1 MKILLINNL
10 YPTEQNPQPAAYI
23 KTQKDCLEAAG
34 AKIDLLVLRAD
45 FTGFV
50 SKYFNYLK
58 FFTELIFNFSYSKYN
73 LIYLNHL
80 PNYFFVLFIHFPFM
94 KNVVIHWHGSEI
106 YAPNTHNHWL
116 NQISY
121 WFTPRRFYHI
131 APSEYFAKE
140 VARVMKIEPEQV
152 FISPSGGVDI
162 EKFKPVEKSV
172 NTGEIVIGFA
182 SELSFMKGA
191 DTLLKLVERMDE
203 LERVSGRKL
212 RFKAIA
218 YGRNKSHFLDKFK
231 DLTSKID
238 VMKPIP
244 NGEMASFF
252 NSLDIL
258 FFPTRRKAESLGLV
272 AVEAMA
278 CGKPVL
284 GPRAFALPEYIKPGI
299 NGEFYESDT
308 IDEVERVLTHMIRNI
323 AKYNTREFVTE
334 KYSNKAV
341 IEGYK
346 VFLKQFNR

>member
-34 AKIDLLVLRAD
+34 ARVDLLVLRAD
-45 FTGFV
+45 FTGFS
-50 SKYFNYLK
+50 SKYFSYLK
-58 FFTELIFNFSYSKYN
+58 FFAQLIFNFSYSKYN

-80 PNYFFVLFIHFPFM
+80 PNYFFVLCLHFPFM

-106 YAPNTHNHWL
+106 YAPNKHNHWL
-116 NQISY
+116 NRISY
-121 WFTPRRFYHI
+121 LFVPKRFSHI

-140 VARVMKIEPEQV
+140 VARVMKIKPEQV
-152 FISPSGGVDI
+152 FISPSGGVDVD
-162 EKFKPVEKSV
+162 KFKPSEKKRE
-172 NTGEIVIGFA
+172 TDEFVIGFA

-191 DTLLKLVERMDE
+191 DTLLKLLERKDE
-203 LERVSGRKL
+203 LEKSSGRKL
-212 RFKAIA
+212 HFKAIA
-218 YGRNKSHFLDKFK
+218 YGRNKSYFFE
-231 DLTSKID
+231 KIKALENKIE
-238 VMKPIP
+238 VLKPIP
-244 NGEMASFF
+244 NEEMANFF
-252 NSLDIL
+252 NSMDIL

-272 AVEAMA
+272 ALEAMA

-308 IDEVERVLTHMIRNI
+308 INEVENVLVKMIQNI
-323 AKYNTREFVTE
+323 SNYKTREFIAE

-346 VFLKQFNR
+346 VFLKQFE

>member
-1 MKILLINNL
+1 MKVLLINNL

-23 KTQKDCLEAAG
+23 TTQKDCLEVAG
-34 AKIDLLVLRAD
+34 AQVDLLVLKAD

-58 FFTELIFNFSYSKYN
+58 FFAQLFFNFSYSKYS

-80 PNYFFVLFIHFPFM
+80 PNYFFVLFFHFPFM
-94 KNVVIHWHGSEI
+94 KNAVIHWHGSEI

-116 NQISY
+116 NRISY
-121 WFTPRRFYHI
+121 LFTPKRFYHI

-140 VARVMKIEPEQV
+140 VARIMKIKPEEV
-152 FISPSGGVDI
+152 FISPSGGVDMD
-162 EKFKPVEKSV
+162 KFKPSEKKV
-172 NTGEIVIGFA
+172 KTGELVIGFA

-191 DTLLKLVERMDE
+191 DTLLKLVERKDE
-203 LERVSGRKL
+203 LEKSSGRKL
-212 RFKAIA
+212 CFKTIA
-218 YGRNKSHFLDKFK
+218 YGRNKSYFLEKFITLGDKIEV
-231 DLTSKID
+231 L
-238 VMKPIP
+238 KPIP
-244 NGEMASFF
+244 NEEMASFF

-272 AVEAMA
+272 ALEAMA

-299 NGEFYESDT
+299 NGEFYENDS
-308 IDEVERVLTHMIRNI
+308 IDEIEHVFIKMIQNI
-323 AKYNTREFVTE
+323 NNYKTREFIAE

-341 IEGYK
+341 IDGYNI
-346 VFLKQFNR
+346 FLKQFE

>member
-34 AKIDLLVLRAD
+34 AQVDLLVLRAD
-45 FTGFV
+45 FSGFV

-58 FFTELIFNFSYSKYN
+58 FFAQLFFNFSYSKYN

-80 PNYFFVLFIHFPFM
+80 PNYFFVLFLHFPFM

-116 NQISY
+116 NRISY
-121 WFTPRRFYHI
+121 LFTSKRFYHI

-140 VARVMKIEPEQV
+140 VAQVMKIKSAQV

-162 EKFKPVEKSV
+162 DKFKPSEKKVEA
-172 NTGEIVIGFA
+172 NELVIGFA

-191 DTLLKLVERMDE
+191 DTLLKLVERKDE
-203 LERVSGRKL
+203 LEKFSERKI
-212 RFKAIA
+212 RFKTIA
-218 YGRNKSHFLDKFK
+218 YGRNMNYFLEKFK
-231 DLTSKID
+231 PLSNKIEIL
-238 VMKPIP
+238 KPIP
-244 NGEMASFF
+244 NEEMAVFF

-272 AVEAMA
+272 ALEAMA

-284 GPRAFALPEYIKPGI
+284 GPKAFALPEYIKPGI
-299 NGEFYESDT
+299 NGEFYENDT
-308 IDEVERVLTHMIRNI
+308 IDEVERVLIKMIQNI
-323 AKYNTREFVTE
+323 TNYKTREFVTE

-341 IEGYK
+341 IGGYK
-346 VFLKQFNR
+346 IFLKQFE

>member
-34 AKIDLLVLRAD
+34 AQVDLLVLRAD
-45 FTGFV
+45 FTGFI
-50 SKYFNYLK
+50 SKYFSYLK
-58 FFTELIFNFSYSKYN
+58 FFAQLFFNFFYSKYN

-80 PNYFFVLFIHFPFM
+80 PNYFFVLFLHFPFM

-121 WFTPRRFYHI
+121 LFTPSRFYHI
-131 APSEYFAKE
+131 APSEYFATE
-140 VARVMKIEPEQV
+140 VARVMKIKPEQV

-162 EKFKPVEKSV
+162 EKFKPSEKAV
-172 NTGEIVIGFA
+172 KANEIVIGFA

-191 DTLLKLVERMDE
+191 DTLLKLVERKDE
-203 LERVSGRKL
+203 LEISSGRKL
-212 RFKAIA
+212 HFKAIA
-218 YGRNKSHFLDKFK
+218 YGRNKSYFLEKFK
-231 DLTSKID
+231 VFTGKIE
-238 VMKPIP
+238 VLKPIP
-244 NGEMASFF
+244 NEEMASFF

-272 AVEAMA
+272 ALEAMA
-278 CGKPVL
+278 CGIPVL

-308 IDEVERVLTHMIRNI
+308 IDEVERVLIKMIQNI
-323 AKYNTREFVTE
+323 ANYKTREFVTE

-346 VFLKQFNR
+346 VFLKQFE

>member
-23 KTQKDCLEAAG
+23 KSQKDCLEATG
-34 AKIDLLVLRAD
+34 AEVDLLVLKAD
-45 FTGFV
+45 FSGFV

-58 FFTELIFNFSYSKYN
+58 FFAQLLFNFSYSKYN

-106 YAPNTHNHWL
+106 YAPNIHNHWL
-116 NQISY
+116 NRISY
-121 WFTPRRFYHI
+121 LFTPRRFYHI
-131 APSEYFAKE
+131 APSKYFAKE
-140 VARVMKIEPEQV
+140 VARVMKINTEQV

-162 EKFKPVEKSV
+162 DKFKPSENKRETDEV
-172 NTGEIVIGFA
+172 VIGFA

-191 DTLLKLVERMDE
+191 DTLLRLVERKDD
-203 LERVSGRKL
+203 LEKSYGKKI

-218 YGRNKSHFLDKFK
+218 YGRDKNYFLEQFRAQRD
-231 DLTSKID
+231 KID
-238 VMKPIP
+238 VLNPIP
-244 NGEMASFF
+244 NDQMVYFF

-272 AVEAMA
+272 ALEAMA

-284 GPRAFALPEYIKPGI
+284 GPRAFALPEYIMPGI
-299 NGEFYESDT
+299 NGEFYESDN
-308 IDEVERVLTHMIRNI
+308 IEEIERILIKMIRNI
-323 AKYNTREFVTE
+323 NSYKTREFVAE
-334 KYSNKAV
+334 KYSSRSV
-341 IEGYK
+341 VEGYK
-346 VFLKQFNR
+346 VFLKQFE

>member
-34 AKIDLLVLRAD
+34 AQVDLLVLRAD
-45 FTGFV
+45 FKGFV

-58 FFTELIFNFSYSKYN
+58 FFLQLLFNFSYRKYN

-80 PNYFFVLFIHFPFM
+80 PNYFFVLFIHLPFM

-106 YAPNTHNHWL
+106 YAPNRHNHWL
-116 NQISY
+116 NHISY
-121 WFTPRRFYHI
+121 LFTPKCFYHI

-140 VARVMKIEPEQV
+140 VARVMKIKPEQV

-162 EKFKPVEKSV
+162 EKFKP
-172 NTGEIVIGFA
+172 TGKAVSTEEIVIGFA

-191 DTLLKLVERMDE
+191 DTLLKLVERSDE
-203 LERVSGRKL
+203 LEKFSGRKIK
-212 RFKAIA
+212 FKAIA
-218 YGRNKSHFLDKFK
+218 YGRNKSYFLEKFK
-231 DLTSKID
+231 TLTGKIE

-244 NGEMASFF
+244 NEEMASFF

-272 AVEAMA
+272 ALEAMA

-284 GPRAFALPEYIKPGI
+284 GPRAFALPEYIKPGM

-308 IDEVERVLTHMIRNI
+308 IDEVERVLIMMVQNI
-323 AKYNTREFVTE
+323 ANYSAREFVTQ

-346 VFLKQFNR
+346 AFLKQFE

>member
-1 MKILLINNL
+1 MKVLLINNL

-23 KTQKDCLEAAG
+23 KSQKDCLEATG
-34 AKIDLLVLRAD
+34 AQVDLLVLRAD

-50 SKYFNYLK
+50 SKYFSYLK
-58 FFTELIFNFSYSKYN
+58 FFAQLFFNLSYRKYN

-80 PNYFFVLFIHFPFM
+80 PNYFFVLFFHFPFM

-121 WFTPRRFYHI
+121 LFMSRRFYHI

-140 VARVMKIEPEQV
+140 VARVMKIKPEQV
-152 FISPSGGVDI
+152 FISPSGGVDV
-162 EKFKPVEKSV
+162 EKFRPSEKTV
-172 NTGEIVIGFA
+172 NTNEIVIGFA

-191 DTLLKLVERMDE
+191 GTLLKLVVRKDE
-203 LERVSGRKL
+203 IERVSGRKL

-218 YGRNKSHFLDKFK
+218 YGRNKSYFLEKFNL
-231 DLTSKID
+231 LTSKID
-238 VMKPIP
+238 VLKPIP

-252 NSLDIL
+252 NSMDIL
-258 FFPTRRKAESLGLV
+258 FFPTRRRAESLGLV
-272 AVEAMA
+272 ALEAMA
-278 CGKPVL
+278 CAKPVL
-284 GPRAFALPEYIKPGI
+284 GPKAFALPEYIKPGI
-299 NGEFYESDT
+299 NGEFYENDT
-308 IDEVERVLTHMIRNI
+308 IDEVERVLIKMIQNI
-323 AKYNTREFVTE
+323 ANYKTREFVTE

-346 VFLKQFNR
+346 VFLKQFK

>member
-10 YPTEQNPQPAAYI
+10 YPTDENPQPAAYI

-34 AKIDLLVLRAD
+34 AEVDLLVLKAN

-58 FFTELIFNFSYSKYN
+58 FFAQLIFNFSYGKYN

-80 PNYFFVLFIHFPFM
+80 PNYFFALFVHFPFM

-116 NQISY
+116 NKISY
-121 WFTPRRFYHI
+121 LFTPKRFYHI
-131 APSEYFAKE
+131 APSHYFASE
-140 VARVMKIEPEQV
+140 VAQVMKIKPEQV
-152 FISPSGGVDI
+152 FISPSGGVDMD
-162 EKFKPVEKSV
+162 KFKPSEYKSK
-172 NTGEIVIGFA
+172 TDEIVIGFA

-191 DTLLKLVERMDE
+191 DTLLKLLERKDE
-203 LERVSGRKL
+203 LEKFSKRKL
-212 RFKAIA
+212 HFKAIA
-218 YGRNKSHFLDKFK
+218 YGRNKNYFLEKFK
-231 DLTSKID
+231 AQENKIEILN
-238 VMKPIP
+238 PIP
-244 NGEMASFF
+244 NGEMESFF

-258 FFPTRRKAESLGLV
+258 FFPTRRRAESLGLV
-272 AVEAMA
+272 ALEAMA

-284 GPRAFALPEYIKPGI
+284 GPKAFALPEYIKPGI
-299 NGEFYESDT
+299 NGEFYENDI
-308 IDEVERVLTHMIRNI
+308 IDEVERVLIRMIQNI
-323 AKYNTREFVTE
+323 TNYKTREFVTE

-346 VFLKQFNR
+346 VFLKQF